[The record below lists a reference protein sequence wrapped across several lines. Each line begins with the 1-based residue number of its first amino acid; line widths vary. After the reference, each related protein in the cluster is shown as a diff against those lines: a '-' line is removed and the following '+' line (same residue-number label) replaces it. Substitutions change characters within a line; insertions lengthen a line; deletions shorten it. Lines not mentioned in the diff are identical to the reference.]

1 MPEPSAKQKQVHSL
15 RPFRR
20 AVVRGLAVILPPLL
34 TIVIFV
40 WVGSTIHSYVL
51 QPVQNGA
58 QHLLV
63 WAIDDGVSELPNV
76 PADVYLFKTT
86 NGEQYHRLPKLPE
99 GHTNPYWVPET
110 IYELVTRP
118 NNLHGQPIPTSR
130 RAMLQR
136 YVDLRWLTPQIV
148 VPVFTCIFIL
158 AMYLLGK
165 FLAARMGRLV
175 WGGLE
180 KVIDRLPLIRN
191 VYGSVKQVTDFIFS
205 ESNVEYTRVIAVE
218 YPRKGIWSLGLV
230 TGESMLDIASAANEP
245 VLSVLIPTSP
255 APFTGY
261 TITIRRSEALD
272 LNITID
278 QAFQFVVSCGV
289 VVAPQQ
295 MEKMLVSN
303 GDNAVSDIAGSL
315 PDG

>member
-1 MPEPSAKQKQVHSL
+1 MPPPKSKQKHTNPS

-40 WVGSTIHSYVL
+40 WVGRTIYSYVL
-51 QPVQNGA
+51 HPVQTGA
-58 QHLLV
+58 QHVLV
-63 WAIDDGVSELPNV
+63 WTIDDGASTFPNV
-76 PADVYLFKTT
+76 PLDIDFIKTQ
-86 NGEQYHRLPKLPE
+86 NGSEYHRLPKQPD
-99 GHTNPYWVPET
+99 GRPNPQWVPD
-110 IYELVTRP
+110 YVYDLVTLP
-118 NNLHGQPIPTSR
+118 ANLDGHPIPTSR
-130 RAMLQR
+130 RSMFER

-165 FLAARMGRLV
+165 FLAAKMGRFA
-175 WGGLE
+175 WAALE

-191 VYGSVKQVTDFIFS
+191 VYTSVKQVTDFIFS
-205 ESNVEYTRVIAVE
+205 DSNIEYTRVIAVE

-261 TITIRRSEALD
+261 TITIKRSEALD

-278 QAFQFVVSCGV
+278 QAFQFIVSCGV

-295 MEKMLVSN
+295 
-303 GDNAVSDIAGSL
+303 IAGAADADAAGKAISSG
-315 PDG
+315 DG

>member
-1 MPEPSAKQKQVHSL
+1 
-15 RPFRR
+15 
-20 AVVRGLAVILPPLL
+20 
-34 TIVIFV
+34 
-40 WVGSTIHSYVL
+40 
-51 QPVQNGA
+51 
-58 QHLLV
+58 
-63 WAIDDGVSELPNV
+63 
-76 PADVYLFKTT
+76 
-86 NGEQYHRLPKLPE
+86 
-99 GHTNPYWVPET
+99 
-110 IYELVTRP
+110 
-118 NNLHGQPIPTSR
+118 
-130 RAMLQR
+130 MLQR
-136 YVDLRWLTPQIV
+136 YVDLCWLTPQIV

>member
-1 MPEPSAKQKQVHSL
+1 MPPLKVKQKHANPS

-40 WVGSTIHSYVL
+40 WVGRTIYSYVL
-51 QPVQNGA
+51 HPVQTGA
-58 QHLLV
+58 QHVLV
-63 WAIDDGVSELPNV
+63 WTIDDGVSMFPDV
-76 PADVYLFKTT
+76 PLDRDFVKTE
-86 NGEQYHRLPKLPE
+86 NGDEYHRLPQQPD
-99 GHTNPYWVPET
+99 GRTNLQWVPEDV
-110 IYELVTRP
+110 YELVTRP
-118 NNLHGQPIPTSR
+118 ANLHGQPIPTSR
-130 RAMLQR
+130 RAMFER

-165 FLAARMGRLV
+165 FLAAKMGRLA
-175 WGGLE
+175 WTALE

-191 VYGSVKQVTDFIFS
+191 VYTSVKQVTDFIFS
-205 ESNVEYTRVIAVE
+205 ESNIEYTRVIAVE

-261 TITIRRSEALD
+261 TITIKRSEALD
-272 LNITID
+272 MNITID
-278 QAFQFVVSCGV
+278 QAFQFIVSCGV

-295 MEKMLVSN
+295 IPGAK
-303 GDNAVSDIAGSL
+303 DADAAANAPSSE
-315 PDG
+315 DG

>member
-1 MPEPSAKQKQVHSL
+1 
-15 RPFRR
+15 
-20 AVVRGLAVILPPLL
+20 
-34 TIVIFV
+34 
-40 WVGSTIHSYVL
+40 
-51 QPVQNGA
+51 
-58 QHLLV
+58 
-63 WAIDDGVSELPNV
+63 
-76 PADVYLFKTT
+76 
-86 NGEQYHRLPKLPE
+86 
-99 GHTNPYWVPET
+99 
-110 IYELVTRP
+110 
-118 NNLHGQPIPTSR
+118 
-130 RAMLQR
+130 MLQR

-295 MEKMLVSN
+295 MEKMVVSN